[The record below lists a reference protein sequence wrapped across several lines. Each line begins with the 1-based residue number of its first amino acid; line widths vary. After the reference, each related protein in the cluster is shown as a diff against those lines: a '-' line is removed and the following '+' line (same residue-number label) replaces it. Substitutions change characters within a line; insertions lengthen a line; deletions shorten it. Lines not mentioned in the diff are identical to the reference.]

1 MIRRLSKREDGE
13 NNNGYAFV
21 EFSSPEECKRA
32 ATHCK
37 REKFGET
44 HLLTASID
52 SLMKSNEDSVECAV
66 AAITLLGID
75 IS

>member
-1 MIRRLSKREDGE
+1 M
-13 NNNGYAFV
+13 

-52 SLMKSNEDSVECAV
+52 SLMKSNEDSVECAADAMTV
-66 AAITLLGID
+66 LGID

>member
-1 MIRRLSKREDGE
+1 MKNRLSKREDGE

-52 SLMKSNEDSVECAV
+52 SLMKSNEDSVDGGGG
-66 AAITLLGID
+66 AITVLGID
-75 IS
+75 LS